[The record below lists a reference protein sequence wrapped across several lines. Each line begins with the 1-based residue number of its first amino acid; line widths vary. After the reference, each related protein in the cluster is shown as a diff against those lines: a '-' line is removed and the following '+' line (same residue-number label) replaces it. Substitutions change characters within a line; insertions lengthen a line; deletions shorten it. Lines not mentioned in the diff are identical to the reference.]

1 MKINILK
8 VMFSAL
14 LMLFLIGC
22 GNDKPTL
29 VSSDSVSINASD
41 APEEVTGADDSAE
54 NSKVSYVYVHISGA
68 VNMPG
73 VYELESGSRLYDAVE
88 LAGGFR
94 EDAKEDYLNLA
105 GLLEDGTQYIVPT
118 KQEAAMM
125 AVSQETA
132 APMSHYDKDGKLD
145 INLAT
150 KDELMKLSGIGETRA
165 QAIISYRDGGG
176 VFDSP
181 ESIMN
186 VSGIKEATYN
196 SIKDQITA
204 NGG

>member
-8 VMFSAL
+8 VVLSAL
-14 LMLFLIGC
+14 LMLFLFGC

-29 VSSDSVSINASD
+29 VSSDSVSTNSSGTKED
-41 APEEVTGADDSAE
+41 TSRTEDLAE
-54 NSKVSYVYVHISGA
+54 DSKVSYVYVHISGA

-105 GLLEDGTQYIVPT
+105 GLLEDGSQYIVPT
-118 KQEAAMM
+118 RQEAAMM
-125 AVSQETA
+125 ATSQEAA

-150 KDELMKLSGIGETRA
+150 KDELMTLSGIGETRA
-165 QAIISYRDGGG
+165 NAIISYRDGGG